1 MVPHTYCIWGAC
13 FLQALD
19 LSPELWRIGTMCVCY
34 MLPCLSVER
43 RINNRLARLL
53 SWSLGSR
60 LLAHFLQR
68 TVLLLLTVAVRCAKF
83 RSIKSQSPG
92 SLLRIPL
99 PMQNGNLRTASE
111 CQQLQSCHRHGSKTV
126 PAQTAGTTKCHVIF
140 VVFSKF

>member
-1 MVPHTYCIWGAC
+1 MVGPPYILWGAC

-83 RSIKSQSPG
+83 RSIKCQEPKESAGIYIHVCLKNMFLSEIPTNSPS
-92 SLLRIPL
+92 SLSYCCCAI
-99 PMQNGNLRTASE
+99 
-111 CQQLQSCHRHGSKTV
+111 CQ
-126 PAQTAGTTKCHVIF
+126 I
-140 VVFSKF
+140 